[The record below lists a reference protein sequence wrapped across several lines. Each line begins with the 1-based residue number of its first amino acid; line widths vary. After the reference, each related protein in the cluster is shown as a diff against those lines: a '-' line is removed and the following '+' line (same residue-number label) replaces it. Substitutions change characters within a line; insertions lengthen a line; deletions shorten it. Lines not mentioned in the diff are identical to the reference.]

1 MAGERVRVWPGH
13 NHPLGATWDG
23 KGVNFALFSANAE
36 RVELCLFDHTGSR
49 EIARVVLPEY
59 TDEVWHGYLP
69 DLRPGALYGYRVY
82 GPYDPARGHRFNP
95 HKLLIDPYARAL
107 HGKLRLT
114 DAHYGYRYGSPRE
127 DLSFDRRDDSRT
139 MPKCR
144 VLDTLALW
152 GDDRPPRHSWSDMV
166 IYEAHLRGFTRR
178 HPGVPEGL
186 KGTAAGMST
195 PAVIDYLKALGI
207 TAVEFLPVHAFATQR
222 FLSAKGLTNYWGYDS
237 ICFFAPQPS
246 YLATGLTRE
255 FKIMVARLH
264 EAGIEVILD
273 VVYNHTGEGNHLGP
287 TLCYRGIDNA
297 SYYRLSPS
305 NLRNYEDVT
314 GTGNSLDLRHPRV
327 LQLVMD
333 SLRYWVTDMH
343 VDGFRFDLSVTL
355 GRDNDH
361 FDAGAGFFDAVQQ
374 DPVLA
379 GVKLIAEP
387 WDLGPNGYQL
397 GNHSPRWAEWNDRYR
412 DSVRRFWRGDDGTLP
427 DLAARLTGS
436 ADIFDRK
443 GRRPWESVNFVT
455 AHDGFTL
462 ADLVSYNHKHNEAN
476 GEDNRDGH
484 NENVSMNHGVEGP
497 TDDLQIL
504 AARRRHRRNLLATLL
519 LSQGTPMLLAGD
531 EFGHT
536 QHGNNNAY
544 CQDNDTSWL
553 DWPAIGAEEA
563 TFIAFVRRLI
573 SLRRQH
579 PVLRWQHF
587 LHGQHS
593 VEGVKD
599 ITWIAPDGGEMRTDQ
614 WQSPGAHCVGLL
626 LNGEAGVH
634 MAMDGTPIQGELLLA
649 ILNGNSKDVPFTLPQ
664 VPQGTA
670 WVRVLD
676 TADDDPA
683 SLRGEFKMAIPI
695 AANSI
700 SLWCLDP
707 AEQKR

>member
-36 RVELCLFDHTGSR
+36 RVELCFFDHTGGR

-69 DLRPGALYGYRVY
+69 DVRPGALYGYRVY

-95 HKLLIDPYARAL
+95 HKLLLDPYARAL
-107 HGKLRLT
+107 HGSLRLT

-127 DLSFDRRDDSRT
+127 DLSFDRRDDSRS

-144 VLDTLALW
+144 VVDTLALW
-152 GDDRPPRHSWSDMV
+152 GDDRPPRHSWSDTV
-166 IYEAHLRGFTRR
+166 IYETHMRGFTRR
-178 HPGVPEGL
+178 HPSVPDAL

-195 PAVIDYLKALGI
+195 PAVIDYLKELGV
-207 TAVEFLPVHAFATQR
+207 TAVEFLPIHAFATQR
-222 FLSAKGLTNYWGYDS
+222 FLTAKGLTNYWGYDS

-255 FKIMVARLH
+255 FKIMVARMH

-305 NLRNYEDVT
+305 NPRLYDDVT

-333 SLRYWVTDMH
+333 SLRYWVADMH

-361 FDAGAGFFDAVQQ
+361 FDPGAGFFDAVQQ

-412 DSVRRFWRGDDGTLP
+412 DTVRRFWRGDEGTLP

-462 ADLVSYNHKHNEAN
+462 ADLVSYNEKHNERN
-476 GEDNRDGH
+476 GEENRDGH
-484 NENVSMNHGVEGP
+484 NENVSTNHGIEGP
-497 TDDLQIL
+497 TDDPEIL

-544 CQDNDTSWL
+544 CQDNETSWL
-553 DWPAIGAEEA
+553 DWEAIGPEEEA
-563 TFIAFVRRLI
+563 FIAFLRRLI

-579 PVLRWQHF
+579 PVLRWPHF

-599 ITWIAPDGGEMRTDQ
+599 ITWIAPDGGEMRTEQ
-614 WQSPGAHCVGLL
+614 WQNPDARCVGLL

-634 MAMDGTPIQGELLLA
+634 MALDGTPIQGELLLA
-649 ILNGNSKDVPFTLPQ
+649 ILNGGSKDMPFTLPR
-664 VPQGTA
+664 VPQGAA
-670 WVRVLD
+670 WRRVID

-683 SLRGEFKMAIPI
+683 GVRGEFKVTIPT
-695 AANSI
+695 AAHSV
-700 SLWCLDP
+700 SLWCLDS
-707 AEQKR
+707 AEQRR